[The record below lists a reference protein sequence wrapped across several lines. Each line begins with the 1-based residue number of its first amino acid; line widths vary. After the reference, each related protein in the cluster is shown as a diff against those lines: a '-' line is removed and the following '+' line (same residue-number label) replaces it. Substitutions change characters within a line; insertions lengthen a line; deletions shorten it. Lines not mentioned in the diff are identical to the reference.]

1 MLFTLPL
8 FLALQTVPASQSTPP
23 SGDTA
28 SYWQQEIR
36 YRIRA
41 RLDESRSVV
50 VARAELMYINNS
62 PDTLRELYL
71 HQHLNAFRPGSAWS
85 ATDAREGRVRFQ
97 NLQDPDYAYER
108 FTAAPRIRRTP
119 AGSDLAPGTAQRDT
133 WIVTPVLEEY
143 PLAPDSSV
151 VRFPLRH
158 PLAPGDSLWVDMD
171 WEARPSTLPR
181 RQGRRGRHYDFAQWY
196 PRVAVY
202 DRLGWRS
209 NPLVPAGEFYGEFGT
224 YDVTLDVRD
233 DQVLAATGVVVEGDP
248 GWNGARRWGAP
259 HMQPDAYD
267 DVPPAPMPLDALEP
281 GFKRVRFYAENVHHF
296 AWSTSPDYRY
306 EGGTYVR
313 PRVML
318 EPPFPIWDTVAVHVL
333 YQPGDE
339 QSWGNGTVVG
349 RTIQAAQWL
358 ESIFGP
364 YAYPQIS
371 VLHRI
376 EGGGTEFP
384 MMQMNGSA
392 SLGLNLHEFGHVF
405 IHGILANNEWASG
418 WIDEGFSSYQSS
430 WAQRFTAQDRTD
442 PDAPRFGRPEGYRG
456 RAVLPDPIE
465 AGQIGEYE
473 LLLTGRAEP
482 IGTLAHEFSEFGIYN
497 QMIYGR
503 GSTMFG
509 QLRDL
514 LGDRQFRTMLSALY
528 RNWAFRH
535 VDELAIRLEAERA
548 HGSDLGWFFEQW
560 VHRTGL
566 IDYALREVDIARD
579 GQQWVTR
586 ARVERIGSYRH
597 PMPVGV
603 RTSAGWT
610 IERTNAA
617 QDEQTVEIRTSAEPL
632 EVRLDPER
640 STDDW
645 DRRNDVA
652 PSGVLGT
659 LSLAR
664 RDTRVVFDWPFLEQ
678 VDRERQ
684 LIQLAPYLSYADG
697 GLVGLHADENYQG
710 WIDRLHVDLG
720 VDLEEKTLGDPETL
734 SDRLH
739 VWVRL
744 ENPSWGPGV
753 LDGLR
758 IEAGAFD
765 EIMHGSIEQR
775 WDISRYLFTSTPVQ
789 ALTLGASYTTPRDW
803 SRAFRWSYET
813 WEGRLRYDYR
823 TSGASRSA
831 VSATLAGGAARRR
844 VGLAEWSNYPR
855 IELSVD
861 RLHMARAGR
870 VALFGRAFFGLAE
883 GAPYQRGIFVSSADP
898 LSRLDSHWS
907 RPGEMLLRDA
917 DDVFIVM
924 GGGGLRGYSPFFAA
938 ERLMSTNLEAAFRLV
953 SFAPRQPRLGIWAS
967 SFADGG
973 YMWGGGGGAM
983 LADAGVA
990 LSLRGQLFDREVR
1003 LRADFPIY
1011 VRHPGLDRGFGR
1023 GEDRVAFRWGFS
1035 FSDLW

>member
-8 FLALQTVPASQSTPP
+8 FLALQTAPASQSTPP

-28 SYWQQEIR
+28 AYWQQEVR

-41 RLDESRSVV
+41 RLDEERSVV
-50 VARAELMYINNS
+50 IARAEMMYINNS

-71 HQHLNAFRPGSAWS
+71 HQHLNAFRPASRWS
-85 ATDAREGRVRFQ
+85 EIDAREGRVRFQ
-97 NLQDPDYAYER
+97 NLRDPDYAYER

-119 AGSDLAPGTAQRDT
+119 AGSDLPPGTEQRDT
-133 WIVTPVLEEY
+133 WWVTPVLEEY
-143 PLAPDSSV
+143 PYAPDSTV

-181 RQGRRGRHYDFAQWY
+181 RQGRRGRHFDFAQWY
-196 PRVAVY
+196 PRIAVY
-202 DRLGWRS
+202 DRLGWRA

-224 YDVTLDVRD
+224 YDVTLDLRD
-233 DQVLAATGVVVEGDP
+233 DQVLAATGAVVEGDP
-248 GWNGARRWGAP
+248 GWAGARRWGSA
-259 HMQPDAYD
+259 HMQRDAYD
-267 DVPPAPMPLDALEP
+267 DVPPAPMPLDALSP

-318 EPPFPIWDTVAVHVL
+318 EPRFPTWDTVAVHVL

-339 QSWGNGTVVG
+339 PSWGNGTVVN
-349 RTIQAAQWL
+349 RTIEAAQWL

-384 MMQMNGSA
+384 MMQMNGSP

-405 IHGILANNEWASG
+405 IHGILANNEWAAG

-430 WAQRFTAQDRTD
+430 WAQRFTPQDRTH
-442 PDAPRFGRPEGYRG
+442 PEAPRFGRPEGYRG

-465 AGQIGEYE
+465 AGQMGEYE

-503 GSTMFG
+503 GSTMWG

-514 LGDRQFRTMLSALY
+514 LGDEGFRVMVANLY

-535 VDELAIRLEAERA
+535 VDELAIRLEAERVQGA
-548 HGSDLGWFFEQW
+548 DLGWFFDQW

-566 IDYALREVDIARD
+566 IDYALRDVETSRD

-610 IERTNAA
+610 IERTNPA
-617 QDEQTVEIRTSAEPL
+617 QDEQTVEIRTSAAPL

-659 LSLAR
+659 LSLGR

-678 VDRERQ
+678 LDRERQ

-697 GLVGLHADENYQG
+697 AVVGLHADENYQG

-720 VDLEEKTLGDPETL
+720 LDLEEASTFDPETL
-734 SDRLH
+734 ADRLH
-739 VWVRL
+739 LWVRL
-744 ENPSWGPGV
+744 ENPSWGRGV
-753 LDGLR
+753 LNGLR
-758 IEAGAFD
+758 IEAGALEDIF
-765 EIMHGSIEQR
+765 HGSIEQR
-775 WDISRYLFTSTPVQ
+775 WDISRFLFTSTPTQ
-789 ALTLGASYTTPRDW
+789 SLGIDASYTTPRDW
-803 SRAFRWSYET
+803 SRSFGMSES
-813 WEGRLRYDYR
+813 WEGRLGYDYR
-823 TSGASRSA
+823 TSGASRS
-831 VSATLAGGAARRR
+831 VISATLAAGAARRR
-844 VGLAEWSNYPR
+844 SGVAEWSGYPR
-855 IELSVD
+855 VELSAD
-861 RLHMARAGR
+861 RLQMARDGR
-870 VALFGRAFFGLAE
+870 LALFGRVFLGLAE
-883 GAPYQRGIFVSSADP
+883 NAPFERRISASSADP
-898 LSRLDSHWS
+898 LSRLDSHWA
-907 RPGEMLLRDA
+907 RPGEMLLRDGDEA
-917 DDVFIVM
+917 FLVM
-924 GGGGLRGYSPFFAA
+924 GGGGLRGYAPITL
-938 ERLMSTNLEAAFRLV
+938 ERLMSTNLEAAFRLTT
-953 SFAPRQPRLGIWAS
+953 FAPRQSRLGIWAS
-967 SFADGG
+967 VFADGG
-973 YMWGGGGGAM
+973 YAWIGDDGEA

-990 LSLRGQLFDREVR
+990 LSLRGLLFDRDVR

-1011 VRHPGLDRGFGR
+1011 VRHPGLARGVER
-1023 GEDRVAFRWGFS
+1023 PDDRVAFRWGFS